1 MSKKVFIISTFI
13 MILDQVTKMLSTIY
27 FKGLS
32 LRIIPN
38 FFYLTY
44 VENTGAAWSILK
56 NKQLVL
62 IILTLVLIV
71 LLHIFMRDIKPTA
84 KNIASFSLIYGGIWG
99 NLIDRIFHGYVID
112 FLDFKLFGYD
122 YPVFNIADMAIV
134 IGIFF
139 LLIEVLKGSDKSDTS
154 RRK

>member
-1 MSKKVFIISTFI
+1 MNKKVFIISTII
-13 MILDQVTKMLSTIY
+13 MLLDQISKMLATI
-27 FKGLS
+27 FLKGE
-32 LRIIPN
+32 IIPVIPK

-44 VENTGAAWSILK
+44 VENTGAAWSILS

-71 LLHIFMRDIKPTA
+71 LLHIFMRDIKPTK
-84 KNIASFSLIYGGIWG
+84 KNIAAFSLIYGGIWG
-99 NLIDRIFHGYVID
+99 NLIDRIFHAYVVD
-112 FLDFKLFGYD
+112 FLDFYIFGYD
-122 YPVFNIADMAIV
+122 FPVFNIADMAIV

-139 LLIEVLKGSDKSDTS
+139 LILEVLKGSEANDSS